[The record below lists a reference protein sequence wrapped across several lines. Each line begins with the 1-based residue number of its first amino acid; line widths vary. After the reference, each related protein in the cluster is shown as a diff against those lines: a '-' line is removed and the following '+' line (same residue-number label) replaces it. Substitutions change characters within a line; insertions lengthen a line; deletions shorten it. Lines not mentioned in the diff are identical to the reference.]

1 MEFLDLMKCQIL
13 QTQTID
19 NFSFLE
25 TNLQSIVN
33 LHNMISE

>member
-1 MEFLDLMKCQIL
+1 MPD
-13 QTQTID
+13 TTDSNND